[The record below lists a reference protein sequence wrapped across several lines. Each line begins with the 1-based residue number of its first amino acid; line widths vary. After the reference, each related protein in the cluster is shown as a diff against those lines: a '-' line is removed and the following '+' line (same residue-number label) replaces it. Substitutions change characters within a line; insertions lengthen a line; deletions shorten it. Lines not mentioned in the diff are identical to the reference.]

1 MGIIKDNI
9 KRILI
14 SENEINDIKTLYI
27 TQQNNI
33 TKTPIFEN
41 NDVIIRQ
48 TKLHHLL
55 LNEQQL
61 TDTAKP
67 LDEKWTISDTLHT
80 LGDVSSIA
88 ADFIV
93 PGSGAVIDTVNGFS
107 YFIEAQFIEDEKQK
121 NSLNLM
127 GAITLGFVLLPG
139 IMQGPFV
146 LLKNTI
152 KAGKKIKPGP
162 QLEALKV
169 VDKQLPMIF
178 GKSTKL
184 INWILTKP
192 LGKTKLGKFAKQLPD
207 ILNNASTESQR
218 LVKEIIG
225 ESGKTTTKMGKKS
238 AEVAAKKSALDA
250 AKADLKIAKLT
261 AQENKGLY
269 VFLKKLPKIQRPEIL
284 LKKLGFVKGKTYKV
298 AGVTASISK
307 IVDGNVYYR
316 AIDDVSGAAGQ
327 ITSMRAESFI
337 KLAVTPMQKLGANS
351 GSFITKNLARV
362 LLPDGSGIDET
373 KLRLLP
379 DANPDQTVKELASVS
394 GSETPGSETPGSETP
409 GSETPA
415 ASVPTS
421 QYKPA
426 NGVYNINTYS
436 PNGDIARLQALL
448 SSSSYNYRDNN
459 GEPLA
464 RDNKFG
470 AKTMDALLKNNLQT
484 KDITTDYINQ
494 LVKKSQQTVNDQATQ
509 QQTTNDQNGLK
520 LAPMASKMF
529 NKIPTPERSTELAKM
544 TKRTPDQEK
553 DLQKQKEKADKKL
566 RNQLKWYPKV

>member
-1 MGIIKDNI
+1 MDIIKDNI

-127 GAITLGFVLLPG
+127 GTITLGFVLLPG

-225 ESGKTTTKMGKKS
+225 ESGKTTTKMGKNAAEVAAKK

-250 AKADLKIAKLT
+250 AKADLKMAKLT
-261 AQENKGLY
+261 AQESKGLY
-269 VFLKKLPKIQRPEIL
+269 AFLNKLPKFQRPEIL
-284 LKKLGFVKGKTYKV
+284 LKKFGFVEGKTYKM
-298 AGVTASISK
+298 AGTNVSISK
-307 IVDGNVYYR
+307 IAGGNVYYR
-316 AIDDVSGAAGQ
+316 VIDDVSGVAAGQ
-327 ITSMRAESFI
+327 LTPIRAEAFI
-337 KLAVTPMQKLGANS
+337 KLAATSMQKLGANA

-373 KLRLLP
+373 KLDQLP
-379 DANPDQTVKELASVS
+379 DANPDEVVKELASV
-394 GSETPGSETPGSETP
+394 PGSG
-409 GSETPA
+409 TPA
-415 ASVPTS
+415 STASIS

-426 NGVYNINTYS
+426 VGVYNINTYS
-436 PNGDIARLQALL
+436 KNGDISRLQTLL
-448 SSSSYNYRDNN
+448 SSPPYNYKDKN
-459 GEPLA
+459 GFPLDP
-464 RDNKFG
+464 DNKFG
-470 AKTMDALLKNNLQT
+470 PETMNALKTNGLKTQ
-484 KDITTDYINQ
+484 DITTADINQ
-494 LVKKSQQTVNDQATQ
+494 LIQQAQTAANNQATNN
-509 QQTTNDQNGLK
+509 QTENDQNRLK
-520 LAPMASKMF
+520 LTPLVSKMF
-529 NKIPTPERSTELAKM
+529 KIPTPPERTTELAKM
-544 TKRTPDQEK
+544 PERTPDQEK

>member
-1 MGIIKDNI
+1 MDKIKDNV

-14 SENEINDIKTLYI
+14 SENDINDIKTLYI

-33 TKTPIFEN
+33 TKKPIFEN

-61 TDTAKP
+61 TDTDNAKP

-80 LGDVSSIA
+80 LGDVSSMA
-88 ADFIV
+88 VDFIV

-107 YFIEAQFIEDEKQK
+107 YFIEAQFVEDEKQK

-162 QLEALKV
+162 QLDALKV

-218 LVKEIIG
+218 IVKEIVG
-225 ESGKTTTKMGKKS
+225 ESGKTATKMSKGS
-238 AEVAAKKSALDA
+238 AEVAAKKAALDV

-261 AQENKGLY
+261 AQETKGLNL
-269 VFLKKLPKIQRPEIL
+269 FLKKLPKIQRPEVL

-337 KLAVTPMQKLGANS
+337 KLAATPMQKLGANA

-373 KLRLLP
+373 KLNQLP

-394 GSETPGSETPGSETP
+394 GSETPGSDA
-409 GSETPA
+409 PA
-415 ASVPTS
+415 ASAPTS

-459 GEPLA
+459 GDPLA

-470 AKTMDALLKNNLQT
+470 TKTMDALQKNNLQT

-494 LVKKSQQTVNDQATQ
+494 LVQKSQQTANDQATQ
-509 QQTTNDQNGLK
+509 QQTANDQNGLK

-529 NKIPTPERSTELAKM
+529 NNIPERTPELAKM
-544 TKRTPDQEK
+544 PERTPDQEK
-553 DLQKQKEKADKKL
+553 DLQAQKDKEDKKL
-566 RNQLKWYPKV
+566 RNQLKWHPKV